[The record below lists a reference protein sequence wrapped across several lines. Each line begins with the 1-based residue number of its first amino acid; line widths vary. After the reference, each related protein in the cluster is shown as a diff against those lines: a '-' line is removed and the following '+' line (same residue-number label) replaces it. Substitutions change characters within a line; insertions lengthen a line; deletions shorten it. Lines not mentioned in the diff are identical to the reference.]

1 MKTFSLCVA
10 VVAAAVTL
18 TSAAAAGPEAAK
30 QRVAID
36 MKICSPGKSQGTF
49 VLTPL
54 QAGPLK
60 RDSGTIDSNWLSIIG
75 RDVMRDG
82 QKVTIYVGAV
92 TTLTGKR
99 GTLTIRDRN
108 EWVDLAHDGNGDGEN
123 DGIAF
128 STWKVVRGTGQYAG
142 IVGKGR
148 GGHAG
153 LGMPVVRPLRGRPD
167 RELEAGS
174 RNDRPPVMSEFH
186 HGHEPRAEEIALH
199 QKYLTLEGQIDAAR
213 LEGNEAEIRRLT
225 PLVKRAKTRWIRAN
239 RRVTRGN

>member
-1 MKTFSLCVA
+1 MKARHAVLVA
-10 VVAAAVTL
+10 LAATVTL
-18 TSAAAAGPEAAK
+18 TSVAAAGPAAAK

-36 MKICSPGKSQGTF
+36 MRICSQGTF

-54 QAGPLK
+54 HAGPLK
-60 RDSGTIDSNWLSIIG
+60 RDSGAIDSNWLSIIG

-82 QKVTIYVGAV
+82 QRVTIYDGAV

-108 EWVDLAHDGNGDGEN
+108 TWVDLAHDGNGDGEN

-153 LGMPVVRPLRGRPD
+153 LGCPWYARYEG
-167 RELEAGS
+167 
-174 RNDRPPVMSEFH
+174 
-186 HGHEPRAEEIALH
+186 AL
-199 QKYLTLEGQIDAAR
+199 TAS
-213 LEGNEAEIRRLT
+213 
-225 PLVKRAKTRWIRAN
+225 
-239 RRVTRGN
+239 

>member
-1 MKTFSLCVA
+1 
-10 VVAAAVTL
+10 
-18 TSAAAAGPEAAK
+18 
-30 QRVAID
+30 

-82 QKVTIYVGAV
+82 QKVTIYDGAV

-153 LGMPVVRPLRGRPD
+153 LGMPVVCTLRGLPD
-167 RELEAGS
+167 RELVGWES
-174 RNDRPPVMSEFH
+174 ERQSTRHERVPPR
-186 HGHEPRAEEIALH
+186 PRATGGGDRSPPEVPH
-199 QKYLTLEGQIDAAR
+199 AR
-213 LEGNEAEIRRLT
+213 GAD
-225 PLVKRAKTRWIRAN
+225 
-239 RRVTRGN
+239 